1 MKKIIITLVIS
12 FFYSS
17 TFSQFSYY
25 AAAKAGLSMREQ
37 PNTSAKVLEKI
48 AYGEKL
54 ITVAEEGKQVAISTE
69 GFNGYWWKVKYNN
82 KMGYIVSSYVLP
94 MPPPKAGIKK
104 LSDYFAQVSVK
115 AGGPVVIKKSDA
127 ALAETGELSLTKQMF
142 KNGMEWHSTQGYEYG
157 SDLYLLPDFTI
168 EQCFLLVRL
177 IGQYPD
183 VVADKDPFPT
193 KNAKIKN
200 EIGDKSIEVE
210 RENYDGP
217 QDPAGKPGP
226 IKKIKIGAALGAVT
240 EFEIFMLDTQAVIFW
255 TSGV

>member
-1 MKKIIITLVIS
+1 MKKIIVTLVIS

-17 TFSQFSYY
+17 SFSQFTYY

-54 ITVAEEGKQVAISTE
+54 VTIADEGAQVAISTE

-82 KMGYIVSSYVLP
+82 KTGYIVNSYVLP
-94 MPPPKAGIKK
+94 MPPPKATVKK
-104 LSDYFAQVSVK
+104 LSDYFAQVSTK
-115 AGGPVVIKKSDA
+115 AGNPVVIKKSEA
-127 ALAETGELSLTKQMF
+127 ALAEMGELSLTKQLF

-183 VVADKDPFPT
+183 VVAEKDPFPA
-193 KNAKIKN
+193 KNTKIKN

-210 RENYDGP
+210 RENYDG
-217 QDPAGKPGP
+217 KPGP
-226 IKKIKIGAALGAVT
+226 IKKIKIGAAQGAVT

>member
-1 MKKIIITLVIS
+1 MKKIIVTLVIIL
-12 FFYSS
+12 FYSS
-17 TFSQFSYY
+17 AFSQFTYY

-54 ITVAEEGKQVAISTE
+54 ITVADEGAQMAISTE

-82 KMGYIVSSYVLP
+82 KTGYIVNIYVLP
-94 MPPPKAGIKK
+94 MPPPKATVKK
-104 LSDYFAQVSVK
+104 LSDYFAQVSSK
-115 AGGPVVIKKSDA
+115 AAAPLVIKKSEA
-127 ALAETGELSLTKQMF
+127 AMAEMGELSLTKQLY

-193 KNAKIKN
+193 KNTTVKN

-210 RENYDGP
+210 RDKYE
-217 QDPAGKPGP
+217 GKPGP
-226 IKKIKIGAALGAVT
+226 VKKIKIGAALGAVT

>member
-12 FFYSS
+12 FFYTS
-17 TFSQFSYY
+17 TFSQFTYY

-54 ITVAEEGKQVAISTE
+54 VTVADEGAQVAISSE

-82 KMGYIVSSYVLP
+82 KTGYVVSSYTLP
-94 MPPPKAGIKK
+94 LPPPKATVKK
-104 LSDYFAQVSVK
+104 LSDYFAQVSAK
-115 AGGPVVIKKSDA
+115 TGSPLIIKKSNT
-127 ALAETGELSLTKQMF
+127 ALAETGELSLTKQMY

-168 EQCFLLVRL
+168 EQCFLLLRL
-177 IGQYPD
+177 VGQYPD
-183 VVADKDPFPT
+183 VVAEKDPYPT
-193 KNAKIKN
+193 KNTTSKN
-200 EIGDKSIEVE
+200 EIGERSVEVE
-210 RENYDGP
+210 RDKYD
-217 QDPAGKPGP
+217 GKPGP
-226 IKKIKIGAALGAVT
+226 IKKIKIGATQGAVT
-240 EFEIFMLDTQAVIFW
+240 ELEIFMLDTQAVIFW

>member
-1 MKKIIITLVIS
+1 MKKIIVTLVIIL
-12 FFYSS
+12 FYNSA
-17 TFSQFSYY
+17 FSQFTYY

-48 AYGEKL
+48 TYGEKL
-54 ITVAEEGKQVAISTE
+54 ITVAEEGAAIAISTE

-82 KMGYIVSSYVLP
+82 KTGYVVNSYVLP
-94 MPPPKAGIKK
+94 MPPPKTTVKK

-115 AGGPVVIKKSDA
+115 AGAPLIIKKSDA
-127 ALAETGELSLTKQMF
+127 AMAEMGELSLTKQLF

-183 VVADKDPFPT
+183 VVAEKDPFPT
-193 KNAKIKN
+193 KNTTIKN

-210 RENYDGP
+210 RDKFE
-217 QDPAGKPGP
+217 GKPGP
-226 IKKIKIGAALGAVT
+226 VKKIKIGAAQGAVT
-240 EFEIFMLDTQAVIFW
+240 EFEIFMLNTQAVIFW